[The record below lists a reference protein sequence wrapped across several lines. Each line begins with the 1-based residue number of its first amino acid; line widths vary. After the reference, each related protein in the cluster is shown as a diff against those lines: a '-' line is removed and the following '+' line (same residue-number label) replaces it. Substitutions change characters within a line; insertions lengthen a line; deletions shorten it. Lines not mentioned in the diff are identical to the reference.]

1 MACLVLPPSLSE
13 QVIAIFFWSRTSN
26 EILGLLWQKVERL
39 SKFLCISWPFCGH
52 NEIQEPRRKDVQIN
66 YQKLRELLGFDSYE
80 EVARYHR
87 SWVETYLGNDKNI
100 RDDKWTTSIAVGDK
114 SFVEKIRSLM
124 GVMAI
129 GRKSNE
135 AGDVYQ
141 LREPAAPYMAH
152 FGGKKSD
159 IGPKNTYSWKYNPYN
174 SIG

>member
-1 MACLVLPPSLSE
+1 MPNLTF
-13 QVIAIFFWSRTSN
+13 AIGG
-26 EILGLLWQKVERL
+26 I
-39 SKFLCISWPFCGH
+39 WPFFGGKKGSIENKPMARAKRHYIPGQIWHLTHRCH
-52 NEIQEPRRKDVQIN
+52 KREFLLKFEKDRRRWMHWLFQAKKRYGLNILDYVC
-66 YQKLRELLGFDSYE
+66 D
-80 EVARYHR
+80 EVTRYHR

-135 AGDVYQ
+135 AGDAYQ

-152 FGGKKSD
+152 FGGKRKD
-159 IGPKNTYSWKYNPYN
+159 IGPENTYFWKDI
-174 SIG
+174 S